1 MRWFS
6 IRKKWKKYVLI
17 AILSLLGII
26 VLSDVIPR
34 MNAKNHLYNE
44 VEKIPEHRVGLL
56 LGTSKK
62 LADGRT
68 NLYYT
73 YRIQAAAEL
82 YKAGKIEFIL
92 ASGDNSVETYDEPS
106 DMRADL
112 VAKGIP
118 ESKIFLDYAGFRTLD
133 SVVRAKAIFGQ
144 NDLIIIS
151 QAFHNERAIFI
162 ANWKGIEAIGYNAK
176 DIGGRVGLKI
186 HLREALAR
194 VKMMIDLIF
203 GKNPKFYGAPIEIK

>member
-1 MRWFS
+1 MF
-6 IRKKWKKYVLI
+6 IG
-17 AILSLLGII
+17 ILSLLGVIF
-26 VLSDVIPR
+26 LSDSFPR
-34 MNAKNHLYNE
+34 WTAKDRLYEEADNVPKHL
-44 VEKIPEHRVGLL
+44 VGLL
-56 LGTSKK
+56 LGTSKQ

-68 NLYYT
+68 NLYYA
-73 YRIQAAAEL
+73 YRLQAAAEL

-92 ASGDNSVETYDEPS
+92 ASGDNSVKTYDEPT
-106 DMRADL
+106 DMKADL
-112 VAKGIP
+112 IAQGVP

-144 NDLIIIS
+144 TEFVAIS

-162 ANWKGIEAIGYNAK
+162 AKWKGINAVGYNAK

-194 VKMMIDLIF
+194 VKMMLDLIF
-203 GKNPKFYGAPIEIK
+203 GKEPKFYGEPIEIE